1 MKKIED
7 FFADY
12 LDGNVSE
19 KQLKSFFAE
28 HPGSQQEFEELR
40 QLFEE
45 LPEPEKV
52 EVSQQADDAF
62 YDFLNEQKSKK
73 KTAFKINFRDVFKYA
88 AMFLAVGAA
97 YYFGTKKQIETI
109 VTIEK
114 PVYVTQT
121 IRDTVKINDE
131 ASNTGKSN
139 NSTKSKVQEPKVLQQ
154 LADLKKEMTQI
165 NEVQHKMILAML
177 RQESAAARLQAIN
190 YSFDLD
196 AADSNLMNALFETLE
211 RDPSVNVRLAALEAV
226 GRFELNPVMRENLV
240 LTLAEQRD
248 PSLQMALIN
257 KLIELREV
265 KALPV
270 FAGIINNPNS
280 SDPIRSQAE
289 YGMKI
294 LNM

>member
-1 MKKIED
+1 MKKIEEI
-7 FFADY
+7 FADY
-12 LDGNVSE
+12 LEGKVSE
-19 KQLKSFFAE
+19 KELNNFFEENPNLK
-28 HPGSQQEFEELR
+28 QEFEELR
-40 QLFEE
+40 QLFNE
-45 LPEPEKV
+45 LPEPENV
-52 EVSQQADDAF
+52 EASPQADNNF
-62 YDFLNEQKSKK
+62 YAFLNQQKAKNKANFAIS
-73 KTAFKINFRDVFKYA
+73 FRDVFKYA

-114 PVYVTQT
+114 PVYITQT
-121 IRDTVKINDE
+121 IRDTVKIKE
-131 ASNTGKSN
+131 EISTIKKSPN
-139 NSTKSKVQEPKVLQQ
+139 REKDKTQEPQVLQQ
-154 LADLKKEMTQI
+154 LAELKKEMTQI

-177 RQESAAARLQAIN
+177 RQESAAGRLQAIN

-196 AADSNLMNALFETLE
+196 VANGVLMDALFQTLE
-211 RDPSVNVRLAALEAV
+211 SDPSINVRLAALEAV
-226 GRFELNPVMRENLV
+226 GRFELNPTMRENLV

-265 KALPV
+265 KALSV
-270 FAGIINNPNS
+270 FAGIVNNPNAA
-280 SDPIRSQAE
+280 DAIRSQAE